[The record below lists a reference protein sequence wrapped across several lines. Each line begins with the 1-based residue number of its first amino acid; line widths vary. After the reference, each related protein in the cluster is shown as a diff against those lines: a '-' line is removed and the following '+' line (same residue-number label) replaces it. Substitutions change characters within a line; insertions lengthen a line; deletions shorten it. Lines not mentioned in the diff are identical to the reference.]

1 VLIINKTTDTM
12 RCASCNHDNRAGRRF
27 CAECGA
33 ALAAPC
39 AACGASNEPGEKF
52 CGGCGCALS
61 NAPAARL
68 PSSAARAET
77 PRTALR
83 VRPEATIGEI
93 PEGERKTVTALFA
106 DIKGSTELEQD
117 LDPEEARAI
126 VDPALKLMIDAARQY
141 DGYVVQS
148 TGDGIF
154 ALFGAPVAHED
165 HPQRALYS
173 AIRMQEEL
181 RRYGARLQAEGR
193 APVEIRIGVN
203 TGEVVVRPIQT
214 GEGQIEYTPIGHTT
228 NLAARLQSIA
238 RTGSIVASEQTRK
251 LVEGYFEL
259 KSLGPTKMKGVSEH
273 VNVHEVT
280 GLGPLRTRLQ
290 RSLGRGL
297 SKFVGRHSEMEAI
310 KRALELARGGRG
322 QIVAAIGE
330 AGVGKSRLFYEFK
343 AIARSGCLTLEAFSV
358 SHGKALACQP
368 LIDLLRNYFEITPLD
383 DERKRREKVTGKVL
397 ALDRALEDSLPYLFS
412 MLGIGEGAE
421 SPVLNGVDPQLL
433 RKRTFDALKRML
445 SRESLNQP
453 LLIVFEDLHWV
464 DNETQEFLD
473 LLADGIA
480 NARVLLLVNY
490 RPEYR
495 HDWGARS
502 YYTQLR
508 LDPLGKDSAEEM
520 LGALFGEQAS
530 AKDGATT
537 RDGLQA
543 LKRFIIEKTQG
554 NPFFMEEMVQA
565 LYDQGALVR
574 DGGGVTAAM
583 TVAEIKI
590 PATVQGILASRIDRL
605 VAGDKELLQTLAV
618 IGKEFPLGLVMRV
631 APGPDEQL
639 QRSLSNLQLAEFIYE
654 QSAFPE
660 VEYTFKHALTLEV
673 AYNSMLT
680 ERRKAMH
687 ERIGRA
693 MEEQFAG
700 RLGDHF
706 GELARHY
713 SRAAKPAKAIE
724 YLRLAAQQ
732 AAERSSYTE
741 AISYVNNGLEI
752 LAGLPQSEQ
761 RDRDELQLRV
771 TLGLSLM
778 AAEGFDSDEVESA
791 FRRASVLA
799 RELKETIFQFA
810 VLNGLWGFHF
820 TRGHVNQA
828 VEISQDMM
836 AVAEQ
841 LKDPES
847 ISSSHTAMGAAL
859 HYAGD
864 LPAARRH
871 LEQAAAVKNASGS
884 RAGSYHFGPDPT
896 VICLTTLGGV
906 LLELGYP
913 DQALKR
919 AKEAMAAVDAASDPF
934 SMVMAMVFNGEAH
947 CARREAA
954 KGGELARAV
963 VAMCEEKGYPFWLSV
978 GRRMVGWALMLQ
990 GQLREAIDLMEEDLQ
1005 RFTGPAAEMVHY
1017 RSLLS
1022 IADCYSHIGEPHRA
1036 LALLDQWHALRAK
1049 VELNMADSYYYRL
1062 RGRLSFRA
1070 GAYDEAEASY
1080 HKAIEAARI
1089 RNSKSDELRV
1099 ATELALLLDKQGR
1112 RDEAC
1117 RTLADTYGWFTEGFD
1132 TGDLKQAKSLVE
1144 ELSARPVSG
1153 EH

>member
-1 VLIINKTTDTM
+1 M
-12 RCASCNHDNRAGRRF
+12 RCRSCNHDNSVDASF
-27 CAECGA
+27 CD
-33 ALAAPC
+33 
-39 AACGASNEPGEKF
+39 ACGARLESICATCGTTNQLGARF
-52 CGGCGCALS
+52 CKRCGTRIATES
-61 NAPAARL
+61 APAKPAAASTAPKVRVT
-68 PSSAARAET
+68 PEQAEASS
-77 PRTALR
+77 L
-83 VRPEATIGEI
+83 
-93 PEGERKTVTALFA
+93 EGERKTVTALFA
-106 DIKGSTELEQD
+106 DIKGSTEMMED
-117 LDPEEARAI
+117 LDPEQARSVI
-126 VDPALKLMIDAARQY
+126 DPALKLMMDAVHRF

-165 HPQRALYS
+165 HPQRALY
-173 AIRMQEEL
+173 AGLRMQEEL
-181 RRYGARLQAEGR
+181 RRYSARVVADGGIPIQC
-193 APVEIRIGVN
+193 RIGIN
-203 TGEVVVRPIQT
+203 TGEVVVRSIHT
-214 GEGQIEYTPIGHTT
+214 GAGHVEYTPIGHTT
-228 NLAARLQSIA
+228 NLASRMQTAAPVGSIA
-238 RTGSIVASEQTRK
+238 VTEATRN
-251 LVEGYFEL
+251 LCEGYFTL
-259 KSLGPTKMKGVSEH
+259 KPLGATKVKGVSEP
-273 VNVHEVT
+273 VNVYEVT
-280 GLGPLRTRLQ
+280 GPGLLRTRLQ
-290 RSLGRGL
+290 VSAQRGL
-297 SKFVGRHSEMEAI
+297 SRFVGRHSEMEAI

-343 AIARSGCLTLEAFSV
+343 AIAQSGCLTLEAFSV

-412 MLGIGEGAE
+412 MLGIAEGAG
-421 SPVLNGVDPQLL
+421 SAVFNGVDPQLL

-480 NARVLLLVNY
+480 TARVLLLVNY

-495 HDWGARS
+495 HNWGSRS

-508 LDPLGKDSAEEM
+508 LDPLGKESAEEM
-520 LGALFGEQAS
+520 LGALFGEQAA

-537 RDGLQA
+537 RNGLGV

-565 LYDQGALVR
+565 LFDQGALLR
-574 DGGGVTAAM
+574 NGGGVTAAK

-605 VAGDKELLQTLAV
+605 AAEDKELLQTLAV
-618 IGKEFPLGLVMRV
+618 IGKEFPLGLVKRV

-654 QSAFPE
+654 QPAFPE

-713 SRAAKPAKAIE
+713 SRSANPGKAIE

-732 AAERSSYTE
+732 AAQRSSYAE
-741 AISYVNNGLEI
+741 AIAYVSNGLEI
-752 LAGLPQSEQ
+752 LAGLPESEQ
-761 RDRDELQLRV
+761 RDRDELELRV

-778 AAEGFDSDEVESA
+778 AAEGFDSDEVERA
-791 FRRASVLA
+791 FTRASILA
-799 RELKETIFQFA
+799 RDLKEPIFQFA

-828 VEISQDMM
+828 VEISKKLM

-841 LKDPES
+841 LKDPEW
-847 ISSSHTAMGAAL
+847 IRSSHTAMGAAL

-864 LPAARRH
+864 LLAARRH
-871 LEQAAAVKNASGS
+871 LEQAAALNNAP
-884 RAGSYHFGPDPT
+884 RPLAGRYRFGPDLT
-896 VICLTTLGGV
+896 VICLTALGGV

-919 AKEAMAAVDAASDPF
+919 AKEAMAAVDAGSDPF
-934 SMVMAMVFNGEAH
+934 SMVMAMVFNIEAH

-954 KGGELARAV
+954 KGEELARAV

-990 GQLREAIDLMEEDLQ
+990 GQAREAIELMEEDIR
-1005 RFTGPAAEMVHY
+1005 RFTGPPAEMVHY
-1017 RSLLS
+1017 RALLS
-1022 IADCYSHIGEPHRA
+1022 IADCYSQIGEAQRA
-1036 LALLDQWHALRAK
+1036 LALLDQWHALRDK

-1062 RGRLSFRA
+1062 RGRLSFQA
-1070 GAYDEAEASY
+1070 GAYDEAEANF
-1080 HKAIEAARI
+1080 HKAIEAATV
-1089 RNSKSDELRV
+1089 RNAKSDELRV
-1099 ATELALLLDKQGR
+1099 TIELVWLLDKQGR
-1112 RDEAC
+1112 RDEAR
-1117 RTLADTYGWFTEGFD
+1117 RTLADTYAWFTEGFD

-1144 ELSARPVSG
+1144 EL
-1153 EH
+1153 